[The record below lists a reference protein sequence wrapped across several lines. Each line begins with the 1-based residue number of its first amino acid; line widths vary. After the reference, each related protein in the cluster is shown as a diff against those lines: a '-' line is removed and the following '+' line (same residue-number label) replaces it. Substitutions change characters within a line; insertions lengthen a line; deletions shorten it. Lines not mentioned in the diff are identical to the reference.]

1 VTSSRLFSV
10 PLEGMENA
18 PSHKINL
25 IVGLFIASF
34 FIYFSFQ
41 SFAVFESLGRIIYS
55 VQMRMDPPRSSGAN
69 IISIVN
75 IDEKSLKQLGP
86 WPWPRRVIAEMLSIL
101 KNNGAKL
108 IVLDFLFSEKERN
121 QGLIEIRAL
130 QRALGERSGTSK
142 DTWLQ
147 NTLSEIERRLDNDSV
162 LSQTIEDCGNVYL
175 PVLGIYGAY
184 DAELA
189 LPENSLLKKFALKG
203 NLPFSGL
210 APVQEVITPFQEL
223 SENSRGLGHIN
234 LSPNKASQGESHV
247 LFLDYRSNAVMSLP
261 LRLSLDYL
269 NRSPEEAIVSGKGV
283 LLKNHPIP
291 VVDGKMLIKFK
302 GVKRSFPYYSFTDI
316 LSVKKVP
323 AVFEGKIVLIGYTG
337 EDALMVETPVD
348 PEMPHVELVAN
359 AIDNLVNG
367 RYLKRP
373 GFMPFLEMAVIVL
386 FALFASLVL
395 PRHGFINRI
404 GITASLAFLL
414 FLIGF
419 VLFMLLDIWFK
430 IIYAALAV
438 VAIFFEYSLREVI
451 VAQRTLGIT
460 SKESIETNRMLGL
473 SLQSQGLLDLAFEK
487 FRKIPLDD
495 AMKDVVYNLGLD
507 YERKR
512 MLNKAVA
519 VYEYIAHVDKAFRD
533 LNSRIPKLRNLVSP
547 LTMAGQEMRQD
558 GKIIFSDDLGI
569 KPTVGRYEILEE
581 LGQGAMGIVYKA
593 RDPKINRM
601 LAIKTIRFSDEF
613 EAEKIREIKERFMRE
628 AEIAGKLAHH
638 SIVAVYDVGEDYEL
652 TYMAMEYL
660 EGDSLLKF
668 CRKGSLLPLRKA
680 LYVVS
685 ETALALDYAHKQGV
699 IHRDVKPANIMLL
712 KDGQIK
718 VTDFG
723 IAKAVSSSQTKSG
736 IVLGTPNY
744 MSPEQIN
751 GHSIDGRSDIF
762 SLAVVF
768 FELLTGQIPFH
779 GKNLTNLFYQI
790 TQGKHPSPRE
800 INPKV
805 PKPVEQILNKAL
817 AKDPAQRFATGADM
831 AKYLKAMIS
840 KIDQVKA
847 RVGTEASR

>member
-1 VTSSRLFSV
+1 MEKASS
-10 PLEGMENA
+10 N
-18 PSHKINL
+18 KINL
-25 IVGLFIASF
+25 LVGLLIALVF
-34 FIYFSFQ
+34 VYFSFQ
-41 SFAVFESLGRIIYS
+41 SLSVFESLGRIIYS
-55 VQMRMDPPRSSGAN
+55 VQMRMDPPRSPGAN
-69 IISIVN
+69 IIAIVN
-75 IDEKSLKQLGP
+75 IDDKSLNQLGP
-86 WPWPRRVIAEMLSIL
+86 WPWPRQVVAEMLSIL

-130 QRALGERSGTSK
+130 QEALSQRPGASK
-142 DTWLQ
+142 DPWLQ
-147 NTLSEIERRLDNDSV
+147 TTLSEIEKRLDNDTV
-162 LSQTIEDCGNVYL
+162 LSQTIEACGNVYL
-175 PVLGIYGAY
+175 PVVGVYGAY
-184 DAELA
+184 DSELA
-189 LPENSLLKKFALKG
+189 LPQETILRKFTLGG

-210 APVQEVITPFQEL
+210 APVKAVTTPFEEL
-223 SENSRGLGHIN
+223 LEKSRGLGHIN
-234 LSPNKASQGESHV
+234 LSPNKAAQGESHV

-261 LRLSLDYL
+261 LRLALDYL
-269 NRSPEEAIVSGKGV
+269 NRTPEEAIIPGKGI
-283 LLKNHPIP
+283 LLKDDPIP

-302 GVKRSFPYYSFTDI
+302 GVKRSFPYYSFVDI
-316 LSVKKVP
+316 LNVKKVP
-323 AVFEGKIVLIGYTG
+323 AVFDGKIVLIGYTA
-337 EDALMVETPVD
+337 EDAPMVETPVD
-348 PEMPHVELVAN
+348 PAMPHVELAAN
-359 AIDNLVNG
+359 VIDNLVHG

-373 GFMPFLEMAVIVL
+373 GFMPFLEMLVIVL
-386 FALFASLVL
+386 FSLFASLVL

-404 GITASLAFLL
+404 GITASLGFLL
-414 FLIGF
+414 FLIAF
-419 VLFMLLDIWFK
+419 VLFMLLDVWFK
-430 IIYAALAV
+430 MIYAALAL
-438 VAIFFEYSLREVI
+438 VAVLLEYSLREVI

-487 FRKIPLDD
+487 FRKVPLDD
-495 AMKDVVYNLGLD
+495 AVKDVVYNLGLD

-519 VYEYIAHVDKAFRD
+519 VYEYIAQVDKTFRD
-533 LNSRIPKLRNLVSP
+533 LNSRIPKLRALVSP
-547 LTMAGQEMRQD
+547 LTMGGQEVRQD

-593 RDPKINRM
+593 KDPKINRM

-613 EAEKIREIKERFMRE
+613 EADKIREIKERFMRE
-628 AEIAGKLAHH
+628 AEIAGKLAHP

-668 CRKGSLLPLRKA
+668 CRKGSLLPLRKV
-680 LYVVS
+680 LYVIS

-699 IHRDVKPANIMLL
+699 VHRDVKPANIMLL

-751 GHSIDGRSDIF
+751 GQHIDGRSDLF

-790 TQGKHPSPRE
+790 TQARHPSPRE

-805 PKPVEQILNKAL
+805 PKPVEQIINKAL
-817 AKDPAQRFATGADM
+817 AKDPALRFATGADM
-831 AKYLKAMIS
+831 TKYLKAMIS
-840 KIDQVKA
+840 KIDQIKA
-847 RVGTEASR
+847 RVGPGAPQG

>member
-1 VTSSRLFSV
+1 MEKA
-10 PLEGMENA
+10 PLN
-18 PSHKINL
+18 KINL
-25 IVGLFIASF
+25 LVGLFIAIF
-34 FIYFSFQ
+34 FVYSSFQ
-41 SFAVFESLGRIIYS
+41 SFPVFEALGRIIYS
-55 VQMRMDPPRSSGAN
+55 VQMRMDPPRSPGAN
-69 IISIVN
+69 IIAIVN
-75 IDEKSLKQLGP
+75 IDDKSLKQLGP
-86 WPWPRRVIAEMLSIL
+86 WPWPRQVIAEMLSIL
-101 KNNGAKL
+101 KNNGARL
-108 IVLDFLFSEKERN
+108 IFLDFLFSEKERN

-130 QRALGERSGTSK
+130 QEAAAKRSGASK
-142 DTWLQ
+142 DPWLQ
-147 NTLSEIERRLDNDSV
+147 DTLSAIENRLDNDTV
-162 LSQTIEDCGNVYL
+162 LSQTIEECGNVYL
-175 PVLGIYGAY
+175 PVLGVYGAY

-189 LPENSLLKKFALKG
+189 LPEDTVLRKFILKG
-203 NLPFSGL
+203 NNFFSGL
-210 APVQEVITPFQEL
+210 APVKSVTTPFQEL
-223 SENSRGLGHIN
+223 SEKSRGLGHVN
-234 LSPNKASQGESHV
+234 LSPNKGSQGESHV

-269 NRSPEEAIVSGKGV
+269 NMAPEEAILAGKGI
-283 LLKNHPIP
+283 LLKNDLIP

-302 GVKRSFPYYSFTDI
+302 GVKRSFPYYSFVDI
-316 LSVKKVP
+316 LNVRKVP
-323 AVFEGKIVLIGYTG
+323 AVFDGKIVLIGYTA
-337 EDALMVETPVD
+337 EDSPMVETPVD
-348 PEMPHVELVAN
+348 PEMPHVELAAN
-359 AIDNLVNG
+359 VIDNLVNG

-373 GFMPFLEMAVIVL
+373 GFLPYVEMVFILL

-395 PRHGFINRI
+395 PRHGFINRM
-404 GITASLAFLL
+404 GITASLIFLL
-414 FLIGF
+414 FILGF
-419 VLFMLLDIWFK
+419 GLFMFLDVWFK
-430 IIYAALAV
+430 IIYAALAL
-438 VAIFFEYSLREVI
+438 VAVLFEYSLREVI
-451 VAQRTLGIT
+451 VAQRNLGIT
-460 SKESIETNRMLGL
+460 SRESIETNRMLGL

-495 AMKDVVYNLGLD
+495 SMKDVVYNLGLD

-519 VYEYIAHVDKAFRD
+519 VYEYIAQVDKTFRD
-533 LNSRIPKLRNLVSP
+533 LHSRIPKLRNLVSP
-547 LTMAGQEMRQD
+547 LTMAGQEKRED

-593 RDPKINRM
+593 RDPKLNRM

-613 EAEKIREIKERFMRE
+613 ETEKIREIKERFMRE
-628 AEIAGKLAHH
+628 AEIAGKLAHP

-680 LYVVS
+680 LYIIS

-699 IHRDVKPANIMLL
+699 VHRDVKPANIMLL
-712 KDGQIK
+712 KGGQIK

-751 GHSIDGRSDIF
+751 GHHIDGRSDLF

-790 TQGKHPSPRE
+790 TQAKHPSPRE

-817 AKDPAQRFATGADM
+817 AKDPALRFSNGSDM

-840 KIDQVKA
+840 KIDQLKA
-847 RVGTEASR
+847 RVGPGAPMG

>member
-1 VTSSRLFSV
+1 
-10 PLEGMENA
+10 MER
-18 PSHKINL
+18 
-25 IVGLFIASF
+25 GL
-34 FIYFSFQ
+34 
-41 SFAVFESLGRIIYS
+41 
-55 VQMRMDPPRSSGAN
+55 
-69 IISIVN
+69 
-75 IDEKSLKQLGP
+75 
-86 WPWPRRVIAEMLSIL
+86 
-101 KNNGAKL
+101 
-108 IVLDFLFSEKERN
+108 
-121 QGLIEIRAL
+121 
-130 QRALGERSGTSK
+130 
-142 DTWLQ
+142 
-147 NTLSEIERRLDNDSV
+147 
-162 LSQTIEDCGNVYL
+162 
-175 PVLGIYGAY
+175 
-184 DAELA
+184 
-189 LPENSLLKKFALKG
+189 LLK
-203 NLPFSGL
+203 
-210 APVQEVITPFQEL
+210 EDVI
-223 SENSRGLGHIN
+223 
-234 LSPNKASQGESHV
+234 
-247 LFLDYRSNAVMSLP
+247 
-261 LRLSLDYL
+261 
-269 NRSPEEAIVSGKGV
+269 
-283 LLKNHPIP
+283 PI
-291 VVDGKMLIKFK
+291 VDGKMLIKFK
-302 GVKRSFPYYSFTDI
+302 GVKRSFPYYSFVDI
-316 LSVKKVP
+316 LNVKKVP
-323 AVFEGKIVLIGYTG
+323 AVFDGKIVLIGYTA
-337 EDALMVETPVD
+337 EDASMVDTPVD
-348 PEMPHVELVAN
+348 PAMPHVELAAN
-359 AIDNLVNG
+359 VIDNLVNG

-373 GFMPFLEMAVIVL
+373 GYMPFLELAVLLL
-386 FALFASLVL
+386 FTLFASVAL
-395 PRHGFINRI
+395 PGHGFINRM
-404 GITASLAFLL
+404 GLTASLIFLL
-414 FLIGF
+414 FLVSF
-419 VLFMLLDIWFK
+419 MLFMLMDVWFK
-430 IIYAALAV
+430 IIYAVLALVAV
-438 VAIFFEYSLREVI
+438 FFEYSLREVI

-460 SKESIETNRMLGL
+460 SRESIETNRMLGL

-495 AMKDVVYNLGLD
+495 TMKDVVYNLGLD

-519 VYEYIAHVDKAFRD
+519 VYEYIAHVDKAYRD

-547 LTMAGQEMRQD
+547 LTMAGQEVRQD
-558 GKIIFSDDLGI
+558 GRILFSDDLGI

-628 AEIAGKLAHH
+628 AEIAGKLAHPA
-638 SIVAVYDVGEDYEL
+638 IVAVYDVGEDYEL

-660 EGDSLLKF
+660 EGESLLKF
-668 CRKGSLLPLRKA
+668 CRKGSLLPLRKV

-712 KDGQIK
+712 KEGPVK

-751 GHSIDGRSDIF
+751 GHQIDGRSDLF

-790 TQGKHPSPRE
+790 TQAKHPSARE

-817 AKDPAQRFATGADM
+817 AKDPALRFATGADM
-831 AKYLKAMIS
+831 AKYLRAMIN

-847 RVGTEASR
+847 RAGAGALH

>member
-1 VTSSRLFSV
+1 MEKTSSI
-10 PLEGMENA
+10 
-18 PSHKINL
+18 KINTL
-25 IVGLFIASF
+25 IALLVAVS

-41 SFAVFESLGRIIYS
+41 SFFVFEALGRVIYS
-55 VQMRMDPPRSSGAN
+55 VQMRMDPPRSPGAN

-75 IDEKSLKQLGP
+75 IDDKSIKQLGP
-86 WPWPRRVIAEMLSIL
+86 WPWPRQIIAEMISML

-121 QGLIEIRAL
+121 QGLIAIREL
-130 QRALGERSGTSK
+130 QRAVAERSGLSK
-142 DTWLQ
+142 DPWLQ
-147 NTLSEIERRLDNDSV
+147 NTLSDIENRLDSDTI
-162 LSQTIEDCGNVYL
+162 LSQTIEECGNVYL
-175 PVLGIYGAY
+175 PVLGVYGSY

-189 LPENSLLKKFALKG
+189 LPEDSIFRKFALKG
-203 NLPFSGL
+203 NLSFSGL
-210 APVQEVITPFQEL
+210 APVRAVTTPYQEL
-223 SENSRGLGHIN
+223 LEKSRGLGHIN
-234 LSPNKASQGESHV
+234 LSPNKTSRGESHA

-261 LRLSLDYL
+261 LRISLDYL
-269 NRSPEEAIVSGKGV
+269 GRSPDEAIVPGKGV
-283 LLKNHPIP
+283 LLKEDVIP
-291 VVDGKMLIKFK
+291 VVNGKMLIKFK
-302 GVKRSFPYYSFTDI
+302 GVKRSFPYYSFVDI
-316 LSVKKVP
+316 LNVKKVP
-323 AVFEGKIVLIGYTG
+323 AVFDGKIVLIGYTA
-337 EDALMVETPVD
+337 EDAFMVDTPVD
-348 PEMPHVELVAN
+348 PAMPQVELAAN
-359 AIDNLVNG
+359 VIDNLVNG

-373 GFMPFLEMAVIVL
+373 GFMPFAETAVILL
-386 FALFASLVL
+386 FALCASLAL
-395 PRHGFINRI
+395 PRHGFINRM
-404 GITASLAFLL
+404 GITASLIFLL
-414 FLIGF
+414 FLVGF
-419 VLFMLLDIWFK
+419 VLFILLDVWFK
-430 IIYAALAV
+430 MIYAALAV
-438 VAIFFEYSLREVI
+438 VVIFFEYSLREVI
-451 VAQRTLGIT
+451 AAQRTLGIT
-460 SKESIETNRMLGL
+460 SRESIETNRMLGL

-487 FRKIPLDD
+487 LRKIPLDD
-495 AMKDVVYNLGLD
+495 TMKDVVYNLGLD

-519 VYEYIAHVDKAFRD
+519 VYEYIAHVDKTYRD
-533 LNSRIPKLRNLVSP
+533 LNSRIPKLRSLVSP
-547 LTMAGQEMRQD
+547 LTMAGQEMRQN
-558 GKIIFSDDLGI
+558 GKILFSDDLGI

-593 RDPKINRM
+593 RDPKLNRM

-628 AEIAGKLAHH
+628 AEIAGKLAHPA
-638 SIVAVYDVGEDYEL
+638 IVAVYDVGEDYEL

-685 ETALALDYAHKQGV
+685 ETALALDYAHKRGV

-712 KDGQIK
+712 KDGQVK

-723 IAKAVSSSQTKSG
+723 IAKAVSSSHTKSG

-751 GHSIDGRSDIF
+751 GHQIDGRSDLF

-790 TQGKHPSPRE
+790 TQTKHPSARD

-805 PKPVEQILNKAL
+805 PKPVEQILNKTL
-817 AKDPAQRFATGADM
+817 AKDPALRFATGADM
-831 AKYLKAMIS
+831 AKYLKAMIN

-847 RVGTEASR
+847 RAGEGALHR

>member
-1 VTSSRLFSV
+1 
-10 PLEGMENA
+10 MN
-18 PSHKINL
+18 KINL
-25 IVGLFIASF
+25 LVGLFIAIF
-34 FIYFSFQ
+34 FVYSSFQ
-41 SFAVFESLGRIIYS
+41 SFPVFEALGRIIYS
-55 VQMRMDPPRSSGAN
+55 VQMRMDPPRSPGAN
-69 IISIVN
+69 IIAIVN
-75 IDEKSLKQLGP
+75 IDDKSLKQLGP
-86 WPWPRRVIAEMLSIL
+86 WPWPRQVIAEMLSIL
-101 KNNGAKL
+101 KNNGARL
-108 IVLDFLFSEKERN
+108 IFLDFLFSEKERN

-130 QRALGERSGTSK
+130 QEAAAKRSGASK
-142 DTWLQ
+142 DPWLQ
-147 NTLSEIERRLDNDSV
+147 DTLSAIENRLDNDTV
-162 LSQTIEDCGNVYL
+162 LSQTIEECGNVYL
-175 PVLGIYGAY
+175 PVLGVYGAY

-189 LPENSLLKKFALKG
+189 LPEDTVLRKFILKG
-203 NLPFSGL
+203 NNFFSGL
-210 APVQEVITPFQEL
+210 APVKSVTTPFQEL
-223 SENSRGLGHIN
+223 SEKSRGLGHVN
-234 LSPNKASQGESHV
+234 LSPNKGSQGESHV

-269 NRSPEEAIVSGKGV
+269 NMAPEEAILAGKGI
-283 LLKNHPIP
+283 LLKNDLIP

-302 GVKRSFPYYSFTDI
+302 GVKRSFPYYSFVDI
-316 LSVKKVP
+316 LNVRKVP
-323 AVFEGKIVLIGYTG
+323 AVFDGKIVLIGYTA
-337 EDALMVETPVD
+337 EDSPMVETPVD
-348 PEMPHVELVAN
+348 PEMPHVELAAN
-359 AIDNLVNG
+359 VIDNLVNG

-373 GFMPFLEMAVIVL
+373 GFLPYVEMVFILL

-395 PRHGFINRI
+395 PRHGFINRM
-404 GITASLAFLL
+404 GITASLIFLL
-414 FLIGF
+414 FILGF
-419 VLFMLLDIWFK
+419 GLFMFLDVWFK
-430 IIYAALAV
+430 IIYAALAL
-438 VAIFFEYSLREVI
+438 VAVLFEYSLREVI
-451 VAQRTLGIT
+451 VAQRNLGIT
-460 SKESIETNRMLGL
+460 SRESIETNRMLGL

-495 AMKDVVYNLGLD
+495 SMKDVVYNLGLD

-519 VYEYIAHVDKAFRD
+519 VYEYIAQVDKTFRD
-533 LNSRIPKLRNLVSP
+533 LHSRIPKLRNLVSP
-547 LTMAGQEMRQD
+547 LTMAGQEKRED

-593 RDPKINRM
+593 RDPKLNRM

-613 EAEKIREIKERFMRE
+613 ETEKIREIKERFMRE
-628 AEIAGKLAHH
+628 AEIAGKLAHP

-680 LYVVS
+680 LYIIS

-699 IHRDVKPANIMLL
+699 VHRDVKPANIMLL
-712 KDGQIK
+712 KGGQIK

-751 GHSIDGRSDIF
+751 GHHIDGRSDLF

-790 TQGKHPSPRE
+790 TQAKHPSPRE

-817 AKDPAQRFATGADM
+817 AKDPALRFSNGSDM

-840 KIDQVKA
+840 KIDQLKA
-847 RVGTEASR
+847 RVGPGAPMG

>member
-1 VTSSRLFSV
+1 
-10 PLEGMENA
+10 MEKA
-18 PSHKINL
+18 PSHKVNL
-25 IVGLFIASF
+25 LVGLFIAIF

-41 SFAVFESLGRIIYS
+41 SFFMFENLGRIIYS
-55 VQMRMDPPRSSGAN
+55 VQMRMDLPRSPGAN
-69 IISIVN
+69 IIAIVN
-75 IDEKSLKQLGP
+75 IDDKSLKQLGP
-86 WPWPRRVIAEMLSIL
+86 WPWPRQVIAEMLSIL
-101 KNNGAKL
+101 NNNGAKL

-130 QRALGERSGTSK
+130 KRAVAERPGPSK
-142 DTWLQ
+142 DSWLQ
-147 NTLSEIERRLDNDSV
+147 NTLSEIEKKLDNDSV
-162 LSQTIEDCGNVYL
+162 LSQTIEECGNVYL

-189 LPENSLLKKFALKG
+189 LPEDPVLRKFALEG
-203 NLPFSGL
+203 NLSFSGL
-210 APVQEVITPFQEL
+210 YPVNAVTAPFHEL
-223 SENSRGLGHIN
+223 SEKSRGLGHIN
-234 LSPNKASQGESHV
+234 LSPNKVSQGESHV
-247 LFLDYRSNAVMSLP
+247 LFLDYRSNALMSLP

-269 NRSPEEAIVSGKGV
+269 NMSPEEAIIPGKGV
-283 LLKNHPIP
+283 MLDKDLIP

-302 GVKRSFPYYSFTDI
+302 GMKRSFPYYSFADI
-316 LSVKKVP
+316 LNVKKVP
-323 AVFEGKIVLIGYTG
+323 AVFDGKIVLIGYTA
-337 EDALMVETPVD
+337 EDAPMVDTPVD
-348 PEMPHVELVAN
+348 PEMPPVELAAN
-359 AIDNLVNG
+359 VIDNLVNG

-373 GFMPFLEMAVIVL
+373 DFMPFVEMALILL
-386 FALFASLVL
+386 FAFFASLAL
-395 PRHGFINRI
+395 PRQGFINRI
-404 GITASLAFLL
+404 GIVAGLIFLL
-414 FLIGF
+414 FLIGL
-419 VLFMLLDIWFK
+419 VLFMLLDVWLK
-430 IIYAALAV
+430 ITYAGLALA
-438 VAIFFEYSLREVI
+438 AIFFEYSLREII

-460 SKESIETNRMLGL
+460 SRESIETNRMLGL

-519 VYEYIAHVDKAFRD
+519 VYEYIAHADKTFRD
-533 LNSRIPKLRNLVSP
+533 LHSRIPKLRNLVSP

-558 GKIIFSDDLGI
+558 GRIVFSDDLGI

-628 AEIAGKLAHH
+628 AEIAGKLAHP

-660 EGDSLLKF
+660 EGESLLKF

-680 LYVVS
+680 LYIVS
-685 ETALALDYAHKQGV
+685 ETAFALDYAHKQGV

-751 GHSIDGRSDIF
+751 GHPIDGRSDIF

-790 TQGKHPSPRE
+790 TQTKHPSPRE

-817 AKDPAQRFATGADM
+817 AKDPAQRFSTGADM

-840 KIDQVKA
+840 KIDQVKG
-847 RVGTEASR
+847 RVAEGKLH